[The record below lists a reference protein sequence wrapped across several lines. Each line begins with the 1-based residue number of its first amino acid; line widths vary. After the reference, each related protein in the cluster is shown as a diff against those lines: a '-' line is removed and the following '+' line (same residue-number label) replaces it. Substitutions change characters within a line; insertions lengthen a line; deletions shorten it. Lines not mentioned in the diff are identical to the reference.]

1 MKTLRR
7 SDSSKWLEQSHL
19 TKNGSQDSDIKYRML
34 GRLHGWYHIM
44 TQTACS
50 VLSLHNFP
58 LTEFVMNLRTPSD
71 SILAAM
77 DRVELVGSLL
87 RHDAW
92 FPFGT
97 FLRKVLF
104 QTFQTWPNKQNA
116 KTIQNDQTNESTSL
130 VTLSSLAEKMCSTH
144 RCILV
149 SSKI

>member
-1 MKTLRR
+1 
-7 SDSSKWLEQSHL
+7 
-19 TKNGSQDSDIKYRML
+19 ML
-34 GRLHGWYHIM
+34 GRFHGGYHIM
-44 TQTACS
+44 TQTSCS

-71 SILAAM
+71 SILAAI

-104 QTFQTWPNKQNA
+104 QTLQTWPNKQNA
-116 KTIQNDQTNESTSL
+116 KTTKPTSTSL
-130 VTLSSLAEKMCSTH
+130 VTLSSLAEKLCSTH

-149 SSKI
+149 SSNIESTIGDSAAVTKLYPRSLNKTHLSNPLGFGSLR